1 MIEFIC
7 LVVLLNLLLLEV
19 HELKQ
24 ELLALL
30 RKVSGFLLK
39 HLISFENSR
48 MLSLDQLISVTYV
61 RKRLLNLLKPLLALM
76 LLLDVLHQLPIDVD
90 LCIVLLLYLL
100 HTGVHL
106 LCQLL
111 IDLGLLVQ
119 VLKQASPIIQRIR
132 NGLCGI
138 AIDAS

>member
-1 MIEFIC
+1 
-7 LVVLLNLLLLEV
+7 
-19 HELKQ
+19 
-24 ELLALL
+24 
-30 RKVSGFLLK
+30 
-39 HLISFENSR
+39 
-48 MLSLDQLISVTYV
+48 
-61 RKRLLNLLKPLLALM
+61 M

-90 LCIVLLLYLL
+90 LCIILLLYLL

-132 NGLCGI
+132 NGLGVI